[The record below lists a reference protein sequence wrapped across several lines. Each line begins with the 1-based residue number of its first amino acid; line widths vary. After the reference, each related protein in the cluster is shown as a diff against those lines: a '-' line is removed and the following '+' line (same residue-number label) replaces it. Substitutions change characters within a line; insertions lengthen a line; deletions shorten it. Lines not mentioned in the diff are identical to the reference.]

1 MKEIVSVSVTRTSDA
16 VVNLKKVASL
26 DSSRPLMNL
35 FKWAKVSPSAAV
47 RGVALRREIT
57 LTLVGSIEEYS
68 SCNASSLMGKSNTR
82 VELQYKMAT
91 RKKHTQRIREHNK
104 TKSH

>member
-26 DSSRPLMNL
+26 DSSRPLINL
-35 FKWAKVSPSAAV
+35 FKWGKVSPSAAV

-57 LTLVGSIEEYS
+57 LTLVGIQFMQRTHIRKI
-68 SCNASSLMGKSNTR
+68 SLKVGKNRPPAISYILRFLNFFL
-82 VELQYKMAT
+82 VGKFSDYF
-91 RKKHTQRIREHNK
+91 H
-104 TKSH
+104 